1 MTSEELANGVTDC
14 VLSLQ
19 ERILGVGAREYD
31 PQKTE
36 TQPIETK
43 GIEELILDAL
53 QEIDDM
59 IVYAAVLRMRISN
72 LSATIEIAARI

>member
-31 PQKTE
+31 PRQTA
-36 TQPIETK
+36 TQPIEVK
-43 GIEELILDAL
+43 SIEELILDAL

>member
-1 MTSEELANGVTDC
+1 MTSEELADGVTDC

-19 ERILGVGAREYD
+19 ERILGIGAREYD
-31 PQKTE
+31 SAQAT

-43 GIEELILDAL
+43 SIEELILDAL

-59 IVYAAVLRMRISN
+59 IVYASVLRMLISN
-72 LSATIEIAARI
+72 FSATIEIAARI

>member
-1 MTSEELANGVTDC
+1 MTSEELANGVTEC

-19 ERILGVGAREYD
+19 ERILGVGALEYD
-31 PQKTE
+31 PQQTE

-43 GIEELILDAL
+43 DIEELILDAL